1 MATEARQERPIT
13 PPEDQ
18 GREPADLDPGLMRS
32 MFKHMLLARAVDE
45 RMWQMNRMGQAPFA
59 VSGQGHEAAQGGMSA
74 ALDTS
79 KDWLVPY
86 YRDVTLS
93 IAFGLTPKDILLAQ
107 LSRADDPTSGGRQ
120 MPNHFSARDRRI
132 LSGSSVIATQLPHA
146 TGIAFAS
153 KARGEDAV
161 TVTCFGEGATSEGDF
176 HEAMNFA
183 SIYDL
188 PVIFFCQNNE
198 YAISVPARLQMGVE
212 RVADRALGYNMPGI
226 RVDGMDA
233 VEVYKVAREAV
244 ARARAGEGPT
254 LIEAMVRRFNPHSS
268 DDDDRTYRPEEEL
281 AHLRDN
287 GPIRTTGTRLK
298 QLGIIDD
305 EWEAATLATVRQ
317 EVNEATAAAEE
328 APLPAPESY
337 SRHVYFEG

>member
-1 MATEARQERPIT
+1 MATEARHERSPVAT
-13 PPEDQ
+13 ETTTED
-18 GREPADLDPGLMRS
+18 GAELDSQRMQA
-32 MFKHMLLARAVDE
+32 MFETMLLARAVDE

-59 VSGQGHEAAQGGMSA
+59 VSGQGHEAAQGGMAA
-74 ALDTS
+74 ALDPS
-79 KDWLVPY
+79 KDWLAPY

-132 LSGSSVIATQLPHA
+132 FSGSSVIATQLPHA

-161 TVTCFGEGATSEGDF
+161 TVVCFGEGATSEGDF

-183 SIYDL
+183 TIYDL

-198 YAISVPARLQMGVE
+198 YAISVPTKLQMGVE
-212 RVADRALGYNMPGI
+212 RVADRALGYDMPGV

-233 VEVYKVAREAV
+233 VEVYSVARQAV
-244 ARARAGEGPT
+244 ARARNGDGPT

-281 AHLRDN
+281 ATLRDN
-287 GPIRTTGTRLK
+287 GPIKTTGERLK
-298 QLGIIDD
+298 SLGIIDD
-305 EWEAATLATVRQ
+305 EWEAEALARIRQQVNDATD
-317 EVNEATAAAEE
+317 AAEA
-328 APLPAPESY
+328 APLPAPETF
-337 SRHVYFEG
+337 SRHVYYEE

>member
-1 MATEARQERPIT
+1 MATEARQERPPISAN
-13 PPEDQ
+13 ESN
-18 GREPADLDPGLMRS
+18 GEEADLDPQIMRT
-32 MFKHMLLARAVDE
+32 MYENMLLARAVDE

-59 VSGQGHEAAQGGMSA
+59 VSGQGHEAAQSGMAA

-93 IAFGLTPKDILLAQ
+93 IAFGLTPQDILMAQ

-120 MPNHFSARDRRI
+120 MPNHFSSRKLRI

-153 KARGEDAV
+153 KVRNEDAV

-183 SIYDL
+183 TIYDL
-188 PVIFFCQNNE
+188 PIIFLCQNNE
-198 YAISVPARLQMGVE
+198 YAISVPTRLQMGVE
-212 RVADRALGYNMPGI
+212 RVADRAMGYNMPGI

-233 VEVYKVAREAV
+233 VEVYLTARKAV

-254 LIEAMVRRFNPHSS
+254 LIEAMVRRYHPHSS
-268 DDDDRTYRPEEEL
+268 DDDDSTYRPEAEL
-281 AHLRDN
+281 ATLRDN
-287 GPIRTTGTRLK
+287 GPLHTTGARLK
-298 QLGIIDD
+298 NLGFIDD
-305 EWEAATLATVRQ
+305 EWEEATLASIRQ
-317 EVNEATAAAEE
+317 QVNDATDAAEK
-328 APLPAPESY
+328 APLPASDTFAQ
-337 SRHVYFEG
+337 HVYFEN